1 MIAPT
6 NVDFLLF
13 GTKVCSGCG
22 TSLPACTDFFGPNK
36 ATRDGLTYYCRTCH
50 NRRSSE
56 SYHRHPEKKRAYGR
70 RRRAERP

>member
-1 MIAPT
+1 MIAPA

-22 TSLPACTDFFGPNK
+22 ASLPACSDFFVHDQKN
-36 ATRDGLTYYCRTCH
+36 RDGLTSACRTCR

-56 SYHRHPEKKRAYGR
+56 SYHRHPEKKHAYDR
-70 RRRAERP
+70 RRRAVTP